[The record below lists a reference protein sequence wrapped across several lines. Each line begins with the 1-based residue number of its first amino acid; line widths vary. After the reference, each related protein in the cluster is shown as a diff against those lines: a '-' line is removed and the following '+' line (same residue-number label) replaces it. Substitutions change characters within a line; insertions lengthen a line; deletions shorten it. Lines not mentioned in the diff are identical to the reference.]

1 MGVRACGR
9 GKKIL
14 LVQFLKGGD
23 SGEILALKCNESFK
37 ILKDKPI
44 KKFISYMSEEEKA
57 EAFISQNQLFK
68 TVAEEIHNK
77 SFDLLI
83 LDEIVD
89 IVNLEII
96 SFGDLKD
103 LLINK
108 PLNLEVVMTGHNPKE
123 EIFALC
129 DYVTEMKKIKHPYDK
144 GIQSRIGIE
153 K

>member
-1 MGVRACGR
+1 
-9 GKKIL
+9 
-14 LVQFLKGGD
+14 
-23 SGEILALKCNESFK
+23 
-37 ILKDKPI
+37 
-44 KKFISYMSEEEKA
+44 MSEEEKA